1 MVGRNRY
8 WYTDMGS
15 SLGSASSEFCD
26 LELAMESAEL
36 LFFYCSI
43 GLLLLS
49 AIACLTGV
57 F

>member
-1 MVGRNRY
+1 MVGRDRY

-43 GLLLLS
+43 GALLLS